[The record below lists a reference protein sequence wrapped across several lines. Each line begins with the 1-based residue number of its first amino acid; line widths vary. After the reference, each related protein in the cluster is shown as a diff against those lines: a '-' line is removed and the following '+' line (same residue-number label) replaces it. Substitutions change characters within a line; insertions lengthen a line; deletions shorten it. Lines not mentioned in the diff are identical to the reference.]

1 MKKRIIIIISLLIVL
16 SLGTTYAWFSWN
28 SSNNNVSFTIEG
40 VNIIY
45 NGGNDITGIKL
56 IPVTTKEKGVN
67 DNTAIYKEITVSA
80 NKEVNFNL
88 YLDVETLGNGLKDE
102 TFVWEIYKGNTLINN
117 GNFKN
122 INVGDTINLMLHEKT
137 STTTQT
143 YKLYIYIDGS
153 VDNEVTLD
161 NQAYSFKLHADA
173 NDNPNE
179 YVVALDADGGNVSNN
194 KILVNKNQTYGTLP
208 TPTREGYTFLGWNG
222 KNILNKLTSSLAT
235 IQNETQNKYW
245 ASTVFNNAWVNKYL
259 KPSTTYTISY
269 DVSCISIPEHN
280 EDHSKNLGFLLYSGV
295 SGYASI
301 DMGRIQYYIPQGT
314 SRSVTQTFTTP
325 ANLYDTASKYKVIAY
340 SNLYK
345 LDGSYNISGIG
356 YLASEVIL
364 SNIMLEEGS
373 TATTYEP
380 YYITSST
387 VVQENNHT
395 LTAIWE

>member
-222 KNILNKLTSSLAT
+222 KNMLDTKDVAPLTKNGVTFSANNGVISLSGTNTYSSAYGINSYYTVPTLD
-235 IQNETQNKYW
+235 
-245 ASTVFNNAWVNKYL
+245 STKN
-259 KPSTTYTISY
+259 YTLS
-269 DVSCISIPEHN
+269 VSN
-280 EDHSKNLGFLLYSGV
+280 
-295 SGYASI
+295 
-301 DMGRIQYYIPQGT
+301 
-314 SRSVTQTFTTP
+314 
-325 ANLYDTASKYKVIAY
+325 
-340 SNLYK
+340 
-345 LDGSYNISGIG
+345 NISGVYVQINYKKVSTSTQASFISMNIG
-356 YLASEVIL
+356 SLKSKTAAVPSDFDNLMYFFVGIYGTATNVNGQFTIQ
-364 SNIMLEEGS
+364 LEEGS
-373 TATTYEP
+373 EATAYEP

-387 VVQENNHT
+387 SVVQEKNHT